1 MNRRGLKEASRQC
14 LKDAAYSPKL
24 VTLVFLAA
32 GIVLS
37 LLEWGAGRLLE
48 STGSG
53 GRYLSDSIAAV
64 GRNYLVLFLLSLV
77 VQLVTVLLNL
87 GYMDFSLRLSRKED
101 FRLNVLLSGFS
112 LWGKGILLYLL
123 VSVLLALWS
132 SLFAMPVSYLLVMLL
147 AAGTIGEDLV
157 YGLLLAYIALIMLI
171 VSYRYRMAWFVLL
184 DDPELSARQ
193 VLHQAK
199 AINKVHRWKLFL
211 LDLSFLPWLL
221 LCAVTC
227 GILLIW
233 KLPYITATYAHAYN
247 WMLEDYARRQKRLEE
262 LIAQQRQLQQNWP
275 HQP

>member
-32 GIVLS
+32 EIVLS

-64 GRNYLVLFLLSLV
+64 GRNYLVLFFLSLV

-157 YGLLLAYIALIMLI
+157 YGLLLAYIALIMFI

-199 AINKVHRWKLFL
+199 AINKVHRWRLFL

-275 HQP
+275 RQP